1 MSSLTSLS
9 NAKTL
14 GGIGAILVLLFVV
27 PSAGAILGI
36 AGFVM
41 ILVAVKYIADYFGER
56 KILNDMMVAVILSV
70 VGIAVGSFVIVPTVV
85 GAFQNGYFGGTNFA
99 PAPDVTA
106 AQWITFGVAIG
117 VGLLIAWAFF
127 LASSVFIRRSY
138 STIGAKLNISMFG
151 TAGLLFLIGA
161 ATSIVGIGFLI
172 LLVAQII
179 TAVAFFSIPET
190 PQIKPVPPP
199 SSAAV

>member
-1 MSSLTSLS
+1 MTSLS

-41 ILVAVKYIADYFGER
+41 ILVAVKYISDYFDER
-56 KILNDMMVAVILSV
+56 RILNDMMLAVILSV
-70 VGIAVGSFVIVPTVV
+70 VGIAVGSLVIVPTVI
-85 GAFQNGYFGGTNFA
+85 GAFQNGYFGGPNFT
-99 PAPDVTA
+99 PSPDVTA
-106 AQWITFGVAIG
+106 AQWITFGTAIG
-117 VGLLIAWAFF
+117 LGLVAAWAFF

-138 STIGAKLNISMFG
+138 NAIGARLNVNMFG
-151 TAGLLFLIGA
+151 SAGLLYLIGA

-179 TAVAFFSIPET
+179 TAVAFFAIPET
-190 PQIKPVPPP
+190 PQLKPVTPP
-199 SSAAV
+199 SAPVV